1 MVGNMEMDFGQAVER
16 MRGIGYP
23 SVSNRVFIK
32 IPNAEPLL
40 KRGLNYFTQGQAVWC
55 EQNYRPIVDW
65 MTDNKGRGLLL
76 AGGCGLGKSLIGMR
90 ILPLVIN
97 HVCQRIVYC
106 FKAQDM
112 STKPDEV
119 MSHHLVYIDDVG
131 TESVSIIYG
140 NKRVPFAELCDMA
153 EQKGKLLILSTNCDI
168 AHLTEKYG
176 ERTVDRLRAITK
188 YVPLTGISLRQ

>member
-1 MVGNMEMDFGQAVER
+1 MEMDFGQAVER

>member
-1 MVGNMEMDFGQAVER
+1 MEMDFGQAVER

-32 IPNAEPLL
+32 IPNAEQLL

-131 TESVSIIYG
+131 VESVSNIYG

-153 EQKGKLLILSTNCDI
+153 ELKGKLLILSTNCDI